1 MRYKGDTNRAMH
13 IFIAGGSGYLGSYL
27 SLYFLRRGH
36 KITATGGRR
45 EHPLSTN
52 QQFTYIRC
60 DTTKEGTWQEALKTC
75 QVVINLAGKTI
86 FRHWTDRYKK
96 QIYHSRIMTTQNI
109 VAALPQ
115 SEVSLFC
122 SASSVGFYG
131 DQGDDILTESNQV
144 GDDFLAKVSYDWET
158 AARAAESEHIRVVV
172 TRFGIII
179 SRDGGAMAKMITA
192 FKSFLG
198 GPLGDGRQWLPW
210 MHMAD
215 LAAAMM
221 FIIDHPKI
229 DGPVN
234 FCTPHPIR
242 NRELTRMLA
251 RALLRP
257 AVIKTP
263 AFVLRLLL
271 GEFGDTLLASQ
282 RAIPEKLIQNGFEF
296 KFNRI
301 ENAIVDI
308 LKNQRISP

>member
-1 MRYKGDTNRAMH
+1 MLSKGDTNRAMH
-13 IFIAGGSGYLGSYL
+13 IFIAGGSGYIGSYL
-27 SLYFLRRGH
+27 SLYFLTRGH
-36 KITATGGRR
+36 KITVTGGRR

-52 QQFTYIRC
+52 GQFTYIRC

-96 QIYHSRIMTTQNI
+96 QIYHSRIMTTRNI
-109 VAALPQ
+109 VAALPK

-131 DQGDDILTESNQV
+131 DRGDDILTESTQR
-144 GDDFLAKVSYDWET
+144 GDDFLSKVSYDWET
-158 AARAAESEHIRVVV
+158 AAMTVESEQIRVAIA
-172 TRFGIII
+172 RLGIII

-198 GPLGDGRQWLPW
+198 GPLGDGRQWLSW

-229 DGPVN
+229 HGPIN
-234 FCTPHPIR
+234 FCSPHPIR

-251 RALLRP
+251 RALVRP
-257 AVIKTP
+257 AVVKTP
-263 AFVLRLLL
+263 AFILRLLL
-271 GEFGDTLLASQ
+271 GEFGDTLLVSQ

-296 KFNRI
+296 KFDRI
-301 ENAIVDI
+301 ENVIVDI
-308 LKNQRISP
+308 VKNQRVSP